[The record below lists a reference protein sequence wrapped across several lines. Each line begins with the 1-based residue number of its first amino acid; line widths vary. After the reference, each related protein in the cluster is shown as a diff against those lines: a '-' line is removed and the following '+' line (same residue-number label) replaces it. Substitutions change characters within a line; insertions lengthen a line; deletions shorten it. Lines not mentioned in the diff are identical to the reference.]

1 MKDIFERL
9 RSGELVEL
17 TDPEFSKVNELVART
32 LALTPALNA
41 STTIEVVRE
50 NLSEIIGTP
59 IDESTTIFAPF
70 HTNLGRFIKLGKH
83 VFINHACSFLDM
95 GGITLEDHVLLGP
108 RVNLVTEN
116 HPLDP
121 AIRRGMLCKPII
133 IKRNA
138 WIGAGATI
146 LPGVTIGE
154 NAVVAAG
161 AVVSKDVP
169 DNTVVGGIPANS
181 LKTYNAVSHESDLEK
196 PTICT
201 VGDLMEEANASQ
213 GNPRAANLPV

>member
-17 TDPEFSKVNELVART
+17 TDPEFFKINELVART
-32 LALTPALNA
+32 LALTPALNSA
-41 STTIEVVRE
+41 TSIEAVRKQ
-50 NLSEIIGTP
+50 LAEITGTP
-59 IDESTTIFAPF
+59 IDDTTVIFAPF
-70 HTNLGRFIKLGKH
+70 YTNLGRFIKIGKH

-95 GGITLEDHVLLGP
+95 GGITLEDHVLIGP

-116 HPLDP
+116 HPLEP
-121 AIRRGMLCKPII
+121 GSRRGMLCKPIL

-146 LPGVTIGE
+146 LPGVTVGE

-161 AVVSKDVP
+161 AVVSKNVA
-169 DNTVVGGIPANS
+169 DNTVVGGIPAKV
-181 LKTYNAVSHESDLEK
+181 LKH
-196 PTICT
+196 I
-201 VGDLMEEANASQ
+201 
-213 GNPRAANLPV
+213 

>member
-9 RSGELVEL
+9 RAGELVEL
-17 TDPEFSKVNELVART
+17 TDPEFFKINEIVART
-32 LALTPALNA
+32 LALTPAMNA
-41 STTIEVVRE
+41 ATSTEDVRGK
-50 NLSEIIGTP
+50 LAEIIGAP
-59 IDESTTIFAPF
+59 VDETTVVFAPF
-70 HTNLGRFIKLGKH
+70 YTNLGRFIKLGKH

-95 GGITLEDHVLLGP
+95 GGIILEDHVLIGP

-121 AIRRGMLCKPII
+121 ASRRGMLCKPIL

-154 NAVVAAG
+154 NSVVAAG
-161 AVVSKDVP
+161 AVVNQDVA
-169 DNTVVGGIPANS
+169 DNTIVGGVPAK
-181 LKTYNAVSHESDLEK
+181 LIKHV
-196 PTICT
+196 
-201 VGDLMEEANASQ
+201 
-213 GNPRAANLPV
+213 

>member
-9 RSGELVEL
+9 RAGELVEL
-17 TDPEFSKVNELVART
+17 TDPEFFKINEIVART
-32 LALTPALNA
+32 LALTPAMNA
-41 STTIEVVRE
+41 ATSTEDIRGK
-50 NLSEIIGTP
+50 LAEIIGAP
-59 IDESTTIFAPF
+59 VDETTVVFAPF
-70 HTNLGRFIKLGKH
+70 YTNLGRFIKLGKH

-95 GGITLEDHVLLGP
+95 GGIILEDHVLIGP

-121 AIRRGMLCKPII
+121 ASRRGMLCKPIL

-154 NAVVAAG
+154 NSVVAAG
-161 AVVSKDVP
+161 AVVNQDVA
-169 DNTVVGGIPANS
+169 DNTIVGGVPAK
-181 LKTYNAVSHESDLEK
+181 LIKH
-196 PTICT
+196 I
-201 VGDLMEEANASQ
+201 
-213 GNPRAANLPV
+213 